1 MPAPGIHYDSACSVD
16 WPTRAN
22 RRPSRV
28 APVLPIRYGV
38 GTAPVEH
45 PVGFNWKSRRSG
57 LKWIAFSPL
66 MFLWGVMADRTSSD
80 LEYSI
85 QVTLFGAW
93 SVLGVISGI
102 GTIAGASWATSV
114 QRVLVWTLLALFAFC
129 AVAIILILFDILA
142 R

>member
-1 MPAPGIHYDSACSVD
+1 
-16 WPTRAN
+16 
-22 RRPSRV
+22 
-28 APVLPIRYGV
+28 
-38 GTAPVEH
+38 
-45 PVGFNWKSRRSG
+45 
-57 LKWIAFSPL
+57 

-114 QRVLVWTLLALFAFC
+114 QRVLVWTLFALLAFY
-129 AVAIILILFDILA
+129 AVVVILILFDILA

>member
-1 MPAPGIHYDSACSVD
+1 
-16 WPTRAN
+16 
-22 RRPSRV
+22 
-28 APVLPIRYGV
+28 
-38 GTAPVEH
+38 
-45 PVGFNWKSRRSG
+45 
-57 LKWIAFSPL
+57 

-114 QRVLVWTLLALFAFC
+114 QRVLVWTLFALLAFC
-129 AVAIILILFDILA
+129 TVALILILFDMLA

>member
-1 MPAPGIHYDSACSVD
+1 
-16 WPTRAN
+16 
-22 RRPSRV
+22 
-28 APVLPIRYGV
+28 
-38 GTAPVEH
+38 
-45 PVGFNWKSRRSG
+45 
-57 LKWIAFSPL
+57 

-114 QRVLVWTLLALFAFC
+114 QRVLVWTLFGLLAFC
-129 AVAIILILFDILA
+129 AVVVILILFDILA